1 MDDVQRLLPPPP
13 LRLQLLH
20 LQPRTAAD
28 SPPCRLQLLSS
39 REISASRTEDKR
51 EAKEA
56 KEGTGGGQREAPCRE
71 AAVAAAASSE
81 KKRCKNDDVSET

>member
-28 SPPCRLQLLSS
+28 TPPCRLQLFSS

-51 EAKEA
+51 EAKE
-56 KEGTGGGQREAPCRE
+56 GIGGGHREAPCRE
-71 AAVAAAASSE
+71 AAPAAAASSE